1 MDKIKVAITELLDK
15 LGTSDFWIGLGWI
28 VFKIILILV
37 AAKVLMNFGRI
48 MIERVLSHRTMR
60 MDERRGKTIIALLIN
75 ILRYVVY
82 FLAVLTV
89 LSNIG
94 VNVTTLVAGAG
105 VAGLAIG
112 FGAQSL
118 VKDVIT
124 GFFIIFEDQF
134 GVGDNVMINTNLQ
147 IRGNVEEVGLRI
159 TKVRAYTG
167 EIHIIPNSQ
176 IMQVTNYS
184 KTNSLAVVDISV
196 AFEED
201 LQRVYEVLKA
211 VGVQVQLENENVVGE
226 PQVLG
231 VQTFGPSNAVV
242 RMTLDCKPM
251 EHYGVGRILRHEIMK
266 AFIKEGIE
274 IPYPKQVALFP
285 GQAEVDEKKAAAG
298 N

>member
-1 MDKIKVAITELLDK
+1 MQSALAN
-15 LGTSDFWIGLGWI
+15 LGASLTSTDFWLGLGWML
-28 VFKIILILV
+28 FKIVMILV
-37 AAKVLMNFGRI
+37 VGKIVMKLWRLMVV
-48 MIERVLSHRTMR
+48 RVISHRTMR
-60 MDERRGKTIIALLIN
+60 MDERRGKTIVSLLLN
-75 ILRYVVY
+75 VMRYVVY
-82 FLAVLTV
+82 FLVLLTI

-94 VNVTTLVAGAG
+94 LDVSTLLAGAG

-147 IRGNVEEVGLRI
+147 IRGNVAEVGLRI

-176 IMQVTNYS
+176 IRQVTNFS
-184 KTNSLAVVDISV
+184 KSNSLAVVDVSV

-201 LQRVYEVLKA
+201 LQHVYEVLKQ
-211 VGVQVQLENENVVGE
+211 VGLEVQAENENVLGE

-231 VQTFGPSNAVV
+231 VQMIGPSVVVV
-242 RMTLDCKPM
+242 RMTMECKPM
-251 EHYGVGRILRHEIMK
+251 EHFGVGRFLRYKIKE
-266 AFIKEGIE
+266 AFEREGIE

-285 GQAEVDEKKAAAG
+285 GQPSAEEKQAAAG
-298 N
+298 S